1 MTRVVVDASFALKW
15 VMEEAD
21 SSRAEAILRGWHRRS
36 VGRVA
41 PAWFACEIANA
52 LYRRTIRLD
61 VTLSQAQIGLEA
73 IMEHVD
79 VSAFDAR
86 LAVRAIELAARF
98 DQRAAYDAHYLALA
112 EHLRCELWTADERLW
127 NATRATLPWV
137 RWLGEAAIRD

>member
-36 VGRVA
+36 VRRVV
-41 PAWFACEIANA
+41 PAWFVCEIAND
-52 LYRRTIRLD
+52 LYRRAIRLD
-61 VTLSQAQIGLEA
+61 VTLGQAQVGLEA

-98 DQRAAYDAHYLALA
+98 DQRAAYDARYLALA

-127 NATRATLPWV
+127 NATRATLP
-137 RWLGEAAIRD
+137 